1 MQLSV
6 SEARS
11 RFSELIVA
19 AERGEEVVIARRGVP
34 AVRLVPIF
42 APRPI
47 RLGLLEGAVSFDSIP
62 DFCSSE
68 AEEAE
73 VG

>member
-1 MQLSV
+1 MQLTI
-6 SEARS
+6 SEAKS
-11 RFSELIVA
+11 RFSTMVGA
-19 AERGEEVVIARRGVP
+19 AERGEEVVITRRGVP
-34 AVRLVPIF
+34 VVRLVPIF

-62 DFCSSE
+62 DFCSPE
-68 AEEAE
+68 AEETE